1 MGRYLESLP
10 YIWRFLQKERSLIS
24 SLDPAVVTWR
34 DDLTQDLDSSKV
46 QEFIP
51 EQKIEFLDS

>member
-1 MGRYLESLP
+1 MVRYLESLP
-10 YIWRFLQKERSLIS
+10 YIWSFLQKERSLIS
-24 SLDPAVVTWR
+24 SLDPAVVAWR

-51 EQKIEFLDS
+51 DQKIDFLDS

>member
-1 MGRYLESLP
+1 MVRYLESLP

-24 SLDPAVVTWR
+24 SLDSAVVAWR
-34 DDLTQDLDSSKV
+34 DNLTQDLDISRV

-51 EQKIEFLDS
+51 EQKIDFLDS

>member
-1 MGRYLESLP
+1 MVRYLESLP
-10 YIWRFLQKERSLIS
+10 YIWHFLQKERSLIS
-24 SLDPAVVTWR
+24 SLDPAVVARR

-51 EQKIEFLDS
+51 DQKIDFLDS

>member
-1 MGRYLESLP
+1 MVRYLESLP

-24 SLDPAVVTWR
+24 SLDPAVVAWR
-34 DDLTQDLDSSKV
+34 DDLTQDLDISRV

-51 EQKIEFLDS
+51 EQKIDFLDS